1 MEKVLENNHIDD
13 SRREIWKFSEKSGRT
28 ARHPFAIRHL
38 QGAVMP
44 RVVDGGSILDVGR
57 IEHPDPSRVCVPRRF
72 GQGVIDGSRSKN
84 GNLGLAFG
92 GIRHRI
98 VGSCREKHLNIG

>member
-44 RVVDGGSILDVGR
+44 RVVDGGSIWTVAR

-72 GQGVIDGSRSKN
+72 GQGSLTAQGAKMEIWAWLLVAFV
-84 GNLGLAFG
+84 LASL
-92 GIRHRI
+92 
-98 VGSCREKHLNIG
+98 VLAASNI

>member
-44 RVVDGGSILDVGR
+44 RVVDGGSILDVAR
-57 IEHPDPSRVCVPRRF
+57 IDSFARLCPSEVR
-72 GQGVIDGSRSKN
+72 
-84 GNLGLAFG
+84 A
-92 GIRHRI
+92 RI
-98 VGSCREKHLNIG
+98 H

>member
-44 RVVDGGSILDVGR
+44 RLCPSEVRAR
-57 IEHPDPSRVCVPRRF
+57 I
-72 GQGVIDGSRSKN
+72 IDGSRSKN
-84 GNLGLAFG
+84 GNLDLAFG
-92 GIRHRI
+92 GIRNRI
-98 VGSCREKHLNIG
+98 VGSCREKRLNIG

>member
-44 RVVDGGSILDVGR
+44 HVAGGCSISRGDR
-57 IEHPDPSRVCVPRRF
+57 IEYPESFACLRPSEVRARI
-72 GQGVIDGSRSKN
+72 IDGSRSKN
-84 GNLGLAFG
+84 GNLGLASG
-92 GIRHRI
+92 GIRPRI
-98 VGSCREKHLNIG
+98 VGCLRKEHLNIG